1 MRRQPDQ
8 LTSVPVDVLD
18 EHRRPVGQVED
29 DEEDGDQD
37 LADVLNLKENVGT
50 SKNTVAYLL
59 PHAPPLHSD
68 VVGDHNE
75 LKDAGEDEDHA
86 DEHPDVE

>member
-37 LADVLNLKENVGT
+37 LADVLNLKENV
-50 SKNTVAYLL
+50 V
-59 PHAPPLHSD
+59 
-68 VVGDHNE
+68 
-75 LKDAGEDEDHA
+75 
-86 DEHPDVE
+86 